1 MVGAKNIIKDCRLKT
16 YNRKVDYVFASK
28 PAF

>member
-1 MVGAKNIIKDCRLKT
+1 MAGAKNIIKDCRLKT
-16 YNRKVDYVFASK
+16 YNRNVNSVFASK